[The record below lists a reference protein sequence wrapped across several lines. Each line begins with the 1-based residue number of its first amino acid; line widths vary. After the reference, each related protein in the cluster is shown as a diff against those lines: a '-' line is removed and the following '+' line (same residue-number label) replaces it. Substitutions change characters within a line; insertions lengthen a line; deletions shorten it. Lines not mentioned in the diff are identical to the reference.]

1 MSFADPQS
9 VTFAAPLP
17 VGAVSLPRIS
27 VGANTSTYQSN
38 DGYVKLSAS
47 SAIGK
52 RARRVLRLDHSKL
65 APTQFDTMKNGLY
78 SMSCYLVF
86 DVPLS
91 GYSTAEQL
99 EVYRGLKGQMT
110 ASTDALISK
119 LIGGEN

>member
-17 VGAVSLPRIS
+17 VGAVSLPRVS
-27 VGANTSTYQSN
+27 VGQFASTYQSA
-38 DGYVKLSAS
+38 DGFVKLSAS
-47 SAIGK
+47 SQIGK
-52 RARRVLRLDHSKL
+52 RTRRVLRLDHSKI
-65 APTQFDTMKNGLY
+65 AANTFDPSVQSAY

-86 DVPLS
+86 DTPLI

-119 LIGGEN
+119 LLGGES